1 MKPQSTRQLF
11 ESLINDS
18 KPKTQKN
25 LRKMYEGFV
34 VPYNQ
39 YLKKQRLILEVDLS
53 RAQIDQIFQQA
64 EKGAVTQGGN
74 ANKTLLGKLL
84 PDTMAKKYADS
95 LPAAD
100 AGPVEGF
107 QAKAE
112 AAAASAAL
120 AAAHPPSAMDQ
131 FVNNYVAP
139 AYGTLQ
145 QAGSL
150 VPNALSNP
158 LVQHGLELAGI
169 GYGAKKFLI
178 DPFGNKMNNALDIM
192 KNYTEKS
199 HAAQMDYNALQR
211 EKMAA
216 QAARTGAGAVNTAGE
231 SAFGNMAQQLGQRPP
246 VTQIGRAH
254 V

>member
-53 RAQIDQIFQQA
+53 RSQIDQIFQQA

-112 AAAASAAL
+112 AAAAK
-120 AAAHPPSAMDQ
+120 
-131 FVNNYVAP
+131 VADP
-139 AYGTLQ
+139 A
-145 QAGSL
+145 
-150 VPNALSNP
+150 
-158 LVQHGLELAGI
+158 
-169 GYGAKKFLI
+169 AKKSIASYIKTGLQN
-178 DPFGNKMNNALDIM
+178 PA
-192 KNYTEKS
+192 TQ
-199 HAAQMDYNALQR
+199 QMILA
-211 EKMAA
+211 E
-216 QAARTGAGAVNTAGE
+216 
-231 SAFGNMAQQLGQRPP
+231 
-246 VTQIGRAH
+246 IGRAH

>member
-1 MKPQSTRQLF
+1 MKSQSTRQLF

-107 QAKAE
+107 KEKAE
-112 AAAASAAL
+112 AAAAK
-120 AAAHPPSAMDQ
+120 
-131 FVNNYVAP
+131 VADP
-139 AYGTLQ
+139 A
-145 QAGSL
+145 
-150 VPNALSNP
+150 
-158 LVQHGLELAGI
+158 
-169 GYGAKKFLI
+169 AKKSIASYIKTGLQN
-178 DPFGNKMNNALDIM
+178 PATQQM
-192 KNYTEKS
+192 K
-199 HAAQMDYNALQR
+199 
-211 EKMAA
+211 
-216 QAARTGAGAVNTAGE
+216 
-231 SAFGNMAQQLGQRPP
+231 
-246 VTQIGRAH
+246 IGRAH